1 MFLKIYENNPSEKGI
16 AKAVEVLKS
25 GGVVIY
31 PTDTVYAIGCDIFQ
45 QKAVERICKFKN
57 IDIKKSHLAL
67 ICSDLSNISAYA
79 KVSNNVFKLLKRNLP
94 GAFTFILNGSSNLPK
109 ILKNRNTIGIR
120 IPENNIITQIVK
132 ELGNP
137 IFTTSVKMA
146 DEISEYE
153 TDPELLIEKYENSV
167 DLIIDGG
174 YGDNIPSTVVDCT
187 FGACEVLRE
196 GKGDTSL
203 LF

>member
-1 MFLKIYENNPSEKGI
+1 MFLKIYENNPSEKSI
-16 AKAVEVLKS
+16 AKAVQILKD
-25 GGVVIY
+25 GGVIIY

-45 QKAVERICKFKN
+45 QKAIERVCKFKN
-57 IDIKKSHLAL
+57 IDIKKSRLSL
-67 ICSDLSNISAYA
+67 ICNDLSNISTYA
-79 KVSNNVFKLLKRNLP
+79 KISNNVFKLLKRNLP

-120 IPENNIITQIVK
+120 VPENNIITKIVK

-137 IFTTSVKMA
+137 IFTTSVKIA

-153 TDPELLIEKYENSV
+153 TDPELLIERYEKSV

-174 YGDNIPSTVVDCT
+174 YGDNTPSTIVDCT
-187 FGACEVLRE
+187 EDEPVIVRQ
-196 GKGDTSL
+196 GKGVL
-203 LF
+203 N

>member
-1 MFLKIYENNPSEKGI
+1 MFLKIYENNPCEKSI
-16 AKAVEVLKS
+16 AKAVEILKN

-31 PTDTVYAIGCDIFQ
+31 PTDTVYAIGCDMFQ
-45 QKAVERICKFKN
+45 QKAVERVCKFKN
-57 IDIKKSHLAL
+57 IDIKKSRLSL
-67 ICSDLSNISAYA
+67 ICNDLSNISTYA
-79 KVSNNVFKLLKRNLP
+79 KISNNVFKLLKRNLP

-120 IPENNIITQIVK
+120 VPKNNIITQIVK

-137 IFTTSVKMA
+137 IFTTSVKIA

-153 TDPELLIEKYENSV
+153 TDPELLIEKYEDMV

-174 YGDNIPSTVVDCT
+174 YGDNTPSTIVDCT
-187 FGACEVLRE
+187 DDEPIVVRQ
-196 GKGDTSL
+196 GKGIL
-203 LF
+203 N

>member
-1 MFLKIYENNPSEKGI
+1 MFLKIYENNPSEKSI
-16 AKAVEVLKS
+16 AKAVEILKN

-31 PTDTVYAIGCDIFQ
+31 PTDTVYAIGCDMFQ
-45 QKAVERICKFKN
+45 QKAVERVCKFKN
-57 IDIKKSHLAL
+57 IDIKKSRLSL
-67 ICSDLSNISAYA
+67 ICNDLSNISTYA

-120 IPENNIITQIVK
+120 VPENNIITQIVK

-137 IFTTSVKMA
+137 IFTTSVKIA

-153 TDPELLIEKYENSV
+153 TDPELLIEKYEDMV

-174 YGDNIPSTVVDCT
+174 YGDNTPSTIIDCT
-187 FGACEVLRE
+187 DDEPTVVRQ
-196 GKGDTSL
+196 GKGIL
-203 LF
+203 K

>member
-1 MFLKIYENNPSEKGI
+1 MFLKIYEDNPSEMCI
-16 AKAVEVLKS
+16 AKAVEILKN
-25 GGVVIY
+25 GGVIIY

-45 QKAVERICKFKN
+45 QKAVERVCKFKD
-57 IDIKKSHLAL
+57 IDIKKSRLSL
-67 ICSDLSNISAYA
+67 ICNDLSNISNYA
-79 KVSNNVFKLLKRNLP
+79 KVNNNIFKLLKRNLP

-120 IPENNIITQIVK
+120 VPENNIITQIVK

-137 IFTTSVKMA
+137 IFTTSVKIA

-153 TDPELLIEKYENSV
+153 TDPELLIERYEDAV

-174 YGDNIPSTVVDCT
+174 YGDNTPSTIVDCT
-187 FGACEVLRE
+187 EDEPIIVRQ
-196 GKGDTSL
+196 GKGVL
-203 LF
+203 N

>member
-174 YGDNIPSTVVDCT
+174 YGDNTPSTIVDCT
-187 FGACEVLRE
+187 EDEPVIIRQ
-196 GKGDTSL
+196 GKGIL
-203 LF
+203 N

>member
-174 YGDNIPSTVVDCT
+174 YCDNTPSTIVDCT
-187 FGACEVLRE
+187 EDEPVIIRQ
-196 GKGDTSL
+196 GKGIL
-203 LF
+203 N